1 MLSKREEEL
10 TDQLIALAR
19 EKGYREDT
27 IEILLMLSCTAN
39 MRDHFGTSEQATE
52 KICDLAGIE
61 YE

>member
-27 IEILLMLSCTAN
+27 IEILLMLSCTTN
-39 MRDHFGTSEQATE
+39 T
-52 KICDLAGIE
+52 LA
-61 YE
+61 